1 MRIINLIENT
11 QGSEGCLIEHGL
23 SFYIE
28 TKNHRILVDTGASEA
43 FLTNAGI
50 LGIDLGKVDM
60 VMISHGHYD
69 HAGGIL
75 AFAQRYPDVKIW
87 IQRLAR
93 EAYYHKNERMEK
105 YIGMDPRIKEL
116 PQIEWVE
123 GNRRIDDEIF
133 LFGGVTGKRLW
144 PCGNRELKIRRGE
157 EFDQDEF
164 LHEQYV
170 VLEEEGKRVLISGCA
185 HNGILNILDTFRRIY
200 GKDPEAVIS
209 GFHMKKKADYSK
221 EELELIGS
229 TALELKRMDTRFFTG
244 HCTGEIPYQVM
255 REVMGEQLTYVHS
268 GDEILP

>member
-1 MRIINLIENT
+1 MRIVNLIENT

-105 YIGMDPRIKEL
+105 YIGMDPRIKSS
-116 PQIEWVE
+116 
-123 GNRRIDDEIF
+123 RRSSGWRET
-133 LFGGVTGKRLW
+133 GGLT
-144 PCGNRELKIRRGE
+144 
-157 EFDQDEF
+157 
-164 LHEQYV
+164 
-170 VLEEEGKRVLISGCA
+170 
-185 HNGILNILDTFRRIY
+185 
-200 GKDPEAVIS
+200 
-209 GFHMKKKADYSK
+209 
-221 EELELIGS
+221 
-229 TALELKRMDTRFFTG
+229 TRSFS
-244 HCTGEIPYQVM
+244 
-255 REVMGEQLTYVHS
+255 LAA
-268 GDEILP
+268 